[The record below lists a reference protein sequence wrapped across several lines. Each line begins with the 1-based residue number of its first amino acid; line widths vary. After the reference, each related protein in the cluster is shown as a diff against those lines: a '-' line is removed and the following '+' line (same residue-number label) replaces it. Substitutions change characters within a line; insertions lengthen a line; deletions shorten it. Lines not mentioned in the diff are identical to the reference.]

1 MATVQIESKINLDI
15 EQLLTGVAQLD
26 TPELEQFLAS
36 VSLLLSHRK
45 AESSADLEADLL
57 QKINQGLP
65 ADVQQRYDTL
75 RAKLQNEMITEAEH
89 QELLTLVD
97 VVEQTDTERLNH
109 LIALSQ
115 LRQVSLDDLLKQLE
129 IRQPP
134 IYV

>member
-97 VVEQTDTERLNH
+97 VVEQADAERLNH
-109 LIALSQ
+109 LIAISQ

>member
-45 AESSADLEADLL
+45 TESSADAEADLL

-75 RAKLQNEMITEAEH
+75 RAKLQNETLTAAEH
-89 QELLTLVD
+89 QELLALVD
-97 VVEQTDTERLNH
+97 LVEQADAERLGH

-115 LRQVSLDDLLKQLE
+115 LRHISLDDLLKQLE

>member
-45 AESSADLEADLL
+45 AESPADAEADLL

-75 RAKLQNEMITEAEH
+75 RAKLQSETITAAEH

-97 VVEQTDTERLNH
+97 VVEHADAERLTH

-115 LRQVSLDDLLKQLE
+115 LRQISLDDLLKQLE

>member
-26 TPELEQFLAS
+26 TPELEQFLAG

-75 RAKLQNEMITEAEH
+75 RAKLQNETITEAEH

-97 VVEQTDTERLNH
+97 VVEQTDTERLDH

-129 IRQPP
+129 IRQP
-134 IYV
+134 

>member
-1 MATVQIESKINLDI
+1 MVSSMATVQIESKIHLDI

-45 AESSADLEADLL
+45 AESPADLEADLL

-65 ADVQQRYDTL
+65 ADVQQRYNTL
-75 RAKLQNEMITEAEH
+75 RAKLQNETITAAEH

-97 VVEQTDTERLNH
+97 VAEQADAERLGH
-109 LIALSQ
+109 LIALS
-115 LRQVSLDDLLKQLE
+115 
-129 IRQPP
+129 
-134 IYV
+134 

>member
-26 TPELEQFLAS
+26 TPELEKFLAS